1 MPIVYIPYERNFV
14 LYNYKKDVISIINYH
29 SNFIHNRFI
38 TNIFYN
44 VFFVYISSRN
54 LVIKNLINNTYYKI
68 HAKENELFKSINID
82 KKDLFKLE
90 KSIVEINDYKINYFE
105 TLYEVFNLNEIEFK

>member
-1 MPIVYIPYERNFV
+1 
-14 LYNYKKDVISIINYH
+14 
-29 SNFIHNRFI
+29 
-38 TNIFYN
+38 
-44 VFFVYISSRN
+44 N
-54 LVIKNLINNTYYKI
+54 LVIKNLVSNTYYKI